1 MQIFQTKL
9 ISNDGCHYAF
19 SSKVNPSHNV
29 FKGHF
34 PDNPVVPGVCTMA
47 MIKDCCA
54 IALSRGVKYDYIK
67 EVKFLSAII
76 PTIHSELLVE
86 IELKSVNDQINLTA
100 KVVYGEKIMLKLKG
114 TII

>member
-9 ISNDGCHYAF
+9 ISSDGCHYSF
-19 SSKVNPSHNV
+19 SSIVNPSHNI

-34 PDNPVVPGVCTMA
+34 PENPVVPGVCTMA

-54 IALSRGVKYDYIK
+54 IVLSRGVKYDYIK

-76 PTIHSELLVE
+76 PSIHSELMVD
-86 IELKSVNDQINLTA
+86 IELKSVDDQINLTA
-100 KVVYGEKIMLKLKG
+100 KVVSGDTIMMKLKG